1 MLAAHNKRDSALIAS
16 LARIDPS
23 STAYRAMLAVLL
35 IATVALIFY
44 FYMSLFEWE
53 PNPWHGLSYMLN
65 GTAWKPYVTRALI
78 PLITRLVISVVPIQP
93 EFVITALMFLSLVG
107 FAYAFRYL
115 LATFWDAGVLLDGL
129 SLFAVVALLPLMAT
143 FSRQMYDFTTLFFF
157 TLGLGLLARRRW
169 RWFLA
174 IFPLACLNR
183 ETTFLLSFVFAVHFY
198 PRVERQFLVKML
210 AAQAFIFIAIRAPLL
225 WLFKDNP
232 GNAVEVFLPVQ
243 LYVLSQIFAFSAIG
257 LLALLFV
264 ICGLALLALMLYRW
278 NEKPLFLRQAAM
290 VVVPL
295 LVISY
300 LLFGLPFEIRVFYEA
315 YPVVF
320 PLCVAPVFSR
330 LALEMQAIRGEF
342 GVAA

>member
-1 MLAAHNKRDSALIAS
+1 MLVTPKRDSALIAS
-16 LARIDPS
+16 LARIDRS
-23 STAYRAMLAVLL
+23 STAYRAVLAVLL
-35 IATVALIFY
+35 LATVALVFF

-78 PLITRLVISVVPIQP
+78 PLITRLVISVLPLQP
-93 EFVITALMFLSLVG
+93 EVVIAGLMFLSLVG
-107 FAYAFRYL
+107 FVFAFRYL
-115 LATFWDAGVLLDGL
+115 LATFWHAGVLLDGL
-129 SLFAVVALLPLMAT
+129 ALFSIIALLPLMAT

-157 TLGLGLLARRRW
+157 TLGLGLLARRQW
-169 RWFLA
+169 GWFLG

-183 ETTFLLSFVFAVHFY
+183 ETTFLLSIVFAVHFY
-198 PRVERQFLVKML
+198 PLVKRSFFVKML
-210 AAQAFIFIAIRAPLL
+210 AAQALIFIAIRAPLL

-232 GNAVEVFLPVQ
+232 GNAIEVFLPVQ
-243 LYVLSQIFAFSAIG
+243 LYVLSQIAAFSAIG

-264 ICGLALLALMLYRW
+264 ICGLALLGLMLYRW
-278 NEKPLFLRQAAM
+278 NDKPLFLRHAA
-290 VVVPL
+290 VVIVPL

-330 LALEMQAIRGEF
+330 LALEMQAFREDF
-342 GVAA
+342 PA